1 MEVNKVMSQQVSTE
15 IKCTDCGKAAR
26 VPFKPTAGKPV
37 YCREC
42 LAKHRSTGSGNR
54 GETKR
59 SSEGSEKQAWF
70 SVRRNWK

>member
-1 MEVNKVMSQQVSTE
+1 MSEQQSTE
-15 IKCTDCGKAAR
+15 IKCSDCGKIAR

-42 LAKHRSTGSGNR
+42 LAKHRPGTGSR

-70 SVRRNWK
+70 GLRKNWK